1 MQVCWFT
8 PLIFFWKFY
17 KSFQNRFTPQIL
29 SVQGQT
35 QIKNNFNL
43 VNQWH
48 SLRQSDIVDYRAA
61 YFAAK
66 KFPPFMSR
74 EDLIIFPCLITDNR
88 VEKHN
93 CVQACDYIFVKV
105 CDNNVTV
112 LCWIRVLRVQSVR
125 VMIQYPAIKHDPC
138 SPDTGR
144 DLSCVL

>member
-66 KFPPFMSR
+66 NKYSWHLKSVTQWWCNNIYLMWFCTSGDVYLLIPGERSR
-74 EDLIIFPCLITDNR
+74 SSGFLSESCCWCHAAEPGNTWHLTRDHVLHSVCKENR
-88 VEKHN
+88 
-93 CVQACDYIFVKV
+93 
-105 CDNNVTV
+105 
-112 LCWIRVLRVQSVR
+112 
-125 VMIQYPAIKHDPC
+125 
-138 SPDTGR
+138 
-144 DLSCVL
+144 